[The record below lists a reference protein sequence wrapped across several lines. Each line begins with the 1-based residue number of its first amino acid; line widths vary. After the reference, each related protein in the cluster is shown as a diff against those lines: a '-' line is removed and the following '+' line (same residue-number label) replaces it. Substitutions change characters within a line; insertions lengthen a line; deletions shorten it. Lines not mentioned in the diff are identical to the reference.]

1 MAKKSPANGVWQE
14 RIQSWRDSG
23 LTQSAW
29 CQQHGIR
36 ASKFGYWK
44 RKLET
49 APSVKPVPHSSGFAL
64 AVSQPE
70 PTAPSGMAPLSIT
83 MPNGVTVSG
92 IDDSNLSL
100 VQRLVRDML

>member
-1 MAKKSPANGVWQE
+1 MAKKSPADREWHE

-49 APSVKPVPHSSGFAL
+49 PPSEKPMPHSSGFVQAI
-64 AVSQPE
+64 SQPDSA
-70 PTAPSGMAPLSIT
+70 APSGMAPLSIIL
-83 MPNGVTVSG
+83 PNGVTVSG

-100 VQRLVRDML
+100 VQRLVRDVL